1 MVTLTLSDPFLIV
14 SSDERPLTLSFS
26 VTETFTVFPLT
37 ETVAQGASAAAVMLP
52 PSDATTTVPVAAG
65 ASKITLWLTTDMVL
79 PKEYGLISS
88 SLQEETMKTV
98 RRAENIIGIL
108 VGAAI
113 AGVLLL
119 VIEIVFKFLG
129 PNQYTAAV
137 MSIVFLTVFIC
148 FPKVIWPK
156 VSSGMSC
163 FYGVGS
169 YKIEVGHLGI
179 TMGKRSYSFFD
190 IDEVYLTGPQE
201 GGGSMQGGVT
211 TFDGSLEI
219 KEGKRK
225 LQIVTWNS
233 YVVNTDTYS
242 VISLFDD
249 IKEYFPSL
257 KPVLMDNGTEIR
269 GYLRK
274 EIDNGC

>member
-1 MVTLTLSDPFLIV
+1 MDLRPIGQYIKLKRIEKGLTQDQLAELLGVQTNTVSRWERGVYIPDMGILEDLAAKLETDPISLLCGQDVKQSLI
-14 SSDERPLTLSFS
+14 
-26 VTETFTVFPLT
+26 
-37 ETVAQGASAAAVMLP
+37 AQR
-52 PSDATTTVPVAAG
+52 
-65 ASKITLWLTTDMVL
+65 
-79 PKEYGLISS
+79 KEPIMEKHFVYQKYDL
-88 SLQEETMKTV
+88 K
-98 RRAENIIGIL
+98 NIIGIL

-119 VIEIVFKFLG
+119 VIEIVFKILG